1 MNKEKIK
8 NEVKN
13 IQNLFLSKNYKL
25 IIQASKKAIK
35 QYPNISIFYNLLG
48 LALNN
53 LGEYTKAITILLEG
67 YKINSKDIAILN
79 NLGNAYK
86 YNYEYENAEKFYQ
99 KAIKLNQNYFHAY
112 LNYGNLKR
120 EINLFNEANDLYNK
134 ALKINK
140 NDPIINYALAMSYQ
154 SLGDFQKS
162 NFYAEETLKLE
173 PKFTKAD
180 LLISRSKEYKKNDNH
195 LNKMIDKLKN
205 LELNE
210 VQKTELNFAISKAF
224 EDLDNINESINY
236 LKRAN
241 KFKNDLVEYN
251 LNEEKKIF
259 NSIKKIYLKINIDK
273 LPKTLIKN
281 EKKIIFILGMPRSG
295 TTLVEQI
302 VSAHPEVYGSGE
314 LPYIKKIIKGEFV
327 DNNEISEE
335 KLKAYLYNEDKIIE
349 IPKKYFS
356 YLEKYKI
363 KESYITDKAPLNF
376 YWLGYIKI
384 FFPNSK
390 IIHCSRNAKD
400 NCLSLYKNFFE
411 GNLDFCYS
419 EYNLI
424 SFYNLYKDIMEFWTK
439 LLPNNF
445 LNINYEHLVNNQKE
459 EISKLLSYCEL
470 DWNDACLDFSKN
482 KNPIKTVSIKQ
493 ARNPIYKSSVRSY
506 EKYKL
511 YLNSLFEKL

>member
-25 IIQASKKAIK
+25 IIQTSKKAIEK
-35 QYPNISIFYNLLG
+35 YPKISIFYNLLG

-67 YKINSKDIAILN
+67 YKINSKDTAILN

-86 YNYEYENAEKFYQ
+86 YNYDYENAEKFYQ
-99 KAIKLNQNYFHAY
+99 KAIELNQNYFHAY

-120 EINLFNEANDLYNK
+120 EINLFKEANDLYNK
-134 ALKINK
+134 ALKINQ

-154 SLGDFQKS
+154 SLGNFKKS
-162 NFYAEETLKLE
+162 NYYAEETLKLE

-180 LLISRSKEYKKNDNH
+180 LLLSRSKQYKKNDNH

-210 VQKTELNFAISKAF
+210 IQKAELNFAISKAF
-224 EDLDNINESINY
+224 EDLKNINESVNY
-236 LKRAN
+236 LKKGN
-241 KFKNDLVEYN
+241 KIKNDLVKYN
-251 LNEEKKIF
+251 LNEEKKIYE
-259 NSIKKIYLKINIDK
+259 SIKKIYLKINMNQLSKNYD
-273 LPKTLIKN
+273 KN

-302 VSAHPEVYGSGE
+302 ISAHPEVYGSGE
-314 LPYIKKIIKGEFV
+314 LPYIKKIIRDKFI
-327 DNNEISEE
+327 DNNELSEE
-335 KLKAYLYNEDKIIE
+335 KLKTYLYNKDKIQE
-349 IPKKYFS
+349 ISKKYFS
-356 YLEKYKI
+356 YLKEYKI
-363 KESYITDKAPLNF
+363 KENYITDKAPLNF
-376 YWLGYIKI
+376 YWLGYIKL

-390 IIHCSRNAKD
+390 IIHCSREAKD

-411 GNLDFCYS
+411 GKLDFCYS
-419 EYNLI
+419 EHNLS
-424 SFYNLYKDIMEFWTK
+424 SFYNLYKDIMQFWTK

-445 LNINYEHLVNNQKE
+445 LNINYEDLVDNQTE
-459 EISKLLSYCEL
+459 EIGKLLSYCEL
-470 DWNDACLDFSKN
+470 NWNDACLNFSKN
-482 KNPIKTVSIKQ
+482 KNPIKTVSISQ
-493 ARNPIYKSSVRSY
+493 ARNPIYKSSVKSY

-511 YLNSLFEKL
+511 YLNNLFEKL